1 MKKIIN
7 INDCKF
13 SYDGKKNIVNI
24 NQLDINEGE
33 HIFLKG
39 KSGSGKTTFLNL
51 LCGVLSPDS
60 GSIKVLDTE
69 LTKLSQT
76 KKDKFRADNYGVVFQ
91 HFNLLPY
98 LSVYENITLP
108 LNFSKQ
114 KQQKALDIDEL
125 LFALGLDSQ
134 KKEQKAM
141 NLSVGEQQRV
151 ALARAIVG
159 SPKIIVADEPTSA
172 LDSNTKDSFMKLLFQ
187 QLEKNGSTLVFVSHD
202 DELSKHFEKVYDFC
216 EISR

>member
-1 MKKIIN
+1 MKKIVN

-114 KQQKALDIDEL
+114 KQKKATDVDEL
-125 LFALGLDSQ
+125 LLALGLQ
-134 KKEQKAM
+134 KELKNQKAM

-151 ALARAIVG
+151 ALARAIIG
-159 SPKIIVADEPTSA
+159 SPEIIVADEPTSA
-172 LDSNTKDSFMKLLFQ
+172 LDANTKDSFMKLLFKQ
-187 QLEKNGSTLVFVSHD
+187 VEQNNSTLIFVSHD
-202 DELSKHFEKVYDFC
+202 DELSKYFSKVYDFC